1 MKLIKDDSRHT
12 FQRRVALQASGQN
25 AFGHNLDEGVR
36 SGLVVQLDTVANRFA
51 NRLAQRLRHPPGCRP
66 RRQTTRF
73 QDDNPAALAPGRIQK
88 PQRNPR
94 GFPGA
99 RCCLYNGIRRVLKA
113 CTEFR
118 QYVVDWQFGHGA
130 RSCRLT
136 LP

>member
-1 MKLIKDDSRHT
+1 MKLIKDDSGHA

-25 AFGHNLDEGVR
+25 AFGHDLDEGVR

-51 NRLAQRLRHPPGCRP
+51 DRLAQRLRHPPGCRP

-88 PQRNPR
+88 PQRNSR

-99 RCCLYNGIRRVLKA
+99 RCCLITAFGVCSRLAQSSGNMSSIGSLVMVPDRV
-113 CTEFR
+113 
-118 QYVVDWQFGHGA
+118 D
-130 RSCRLT
+130 
-136 LP
+136 